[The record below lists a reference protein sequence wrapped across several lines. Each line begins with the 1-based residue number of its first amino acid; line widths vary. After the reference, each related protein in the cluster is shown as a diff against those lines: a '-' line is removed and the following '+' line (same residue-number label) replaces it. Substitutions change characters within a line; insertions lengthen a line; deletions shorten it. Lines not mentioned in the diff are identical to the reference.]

1 MMVTMMVSAKVKPE
15 KIEEFR
21 QTMGSLERE
30 KESRECYYMDFMV
43 CREVH
48 DSSVFNLFF
57 EWEKEQDFEF
67 YLDGN
72 EFKVVC
78 GAIKVLC
85 EKSSFSCNSLSEKWS
100 RFAGRL
106 VEPHHAG
113 AVAVG
118 NFIFQGTG

>member
-1 MMVTMMVSAKVKPE
+1 MVSAKVKPE
-15 KIEEFR
+15 KIKEFR

-30 KESRECYYMDFMV
+30 KGSKECYYMDFMV
-43 CREVH
+43 WCEVH
-48 DSSVFNLFF
+48 DSSIFNLFF
-57 EWEKEQDFEF
+57 EWEKEQDFEC
-67 YLDGN
+67 YLDGD

-100 RFAGRL
+100 RFMGGL
-106 VEPHHAG
+106 VEPHQAG

-118 NFIFQGTG
+118 NIGIQAWERG